1 METVNRWWAWRQ
13 MAAESRKLLDNKKI
27 EAAVREKG
35 NRTADVARLLK
46 KEVGCSGHS
55 LSVDDPKMGGGF
67 RIVGFIDFEAGKG
80 VRVTRYGEETADGQN
95 EVVRFTWS
103 DFAKVV
109 IHDMELKAE
118 AEAFEPGKAKARRS
132 AGKQQKGQEEKTMT
146 MLAKTTETR
155 ALTLA
160 DYEARI
166 HLYKEQI
173 GTGYIGIGRTLI
185 EAKEAKVVPHGQW
198 ETWVTETTGL
208 TPRQAQRCMQA
219 ATEIRD
225 GSAMARLEMSKAL
238 LLLSSGLDEEK
249 REEIATKAV
258 DEGATVKQLK
268 EELRKAKLQVVQETG
283 AATEIRDALKKAEEE
298 RERLEQQLRATES
311 AYKIRINDEKE
322 DAYQRGEMAGKHQAK
337 VDLMHETDR
346 LEAELHKQ
354 KEALEVSRKLLD
366 SKKFEIEQ
374 MKDASGKEYEGLR
387 NELAKQTQYAAD
399 LKRNQADLLAAA
411 EDAEKRAADA
421 EAELE
426 ALRAGVNDGEKPT
439 VSKLREAVIDFLDK
453 VELLQYHPEKLTKD
467 SEEMDRLL
475 CEVEDC
481 CYRMHM
487 AINRAAV
494 EVEGAIE

>member
-1 METVNRWWAWRQ
+1 MQTVDRWWAWQQ
-13 MAAESRKLLDNKKI
+13 MAAEGRKYLNDKKI
-27 EAAVREKG
+27 VAAAKESG
-35 NRTADVARLLK
+35 YCAADVAKVLK
-46 KEVGCSGHS
+46 NEIGYSGHS
-55 LSVDDPKMGGGF
+55 LSVKDPKMGGGF
-67 RIVGFIDFEAGKG
+67 RIVGFIDFEGSKG
-80 VRVTRYGEETADGQN
+80 IRITRYGEETSLN
-95 EVVRFTWS
+95 EVVRFIWT
-103 DFAKVV
+103 DFAKTV
-109 IHDMELKAE
+109 IQNIKEKAE

-132 AGKQQKGQEEKTMT
+132 AGKQQNGQEEKTMT

-173 GTGYIGIGRTLI
+173 GTGCIGIGRTLI

-198 ETWVTETTGL
+198 ESWVTETTGL

-238 LLLSSGLDEEK
+238 LLLSSGLDEEQ
-249 REEIATKAV
+249 REEIATRAA
-258 DEGATVKQLK
+258 DEGATVKALR
-268 EELRKAKLQVVQETG
+268 EEVRQAKLKLVQETG
-283 AATEIRDALKKAEEE
+283 AAAEIREALKKAEED
-298 RERLEQQLRATES
+298 RDHLEQQMRDTES

-337 VDLMHETDR
+337 VELMHETDR

-354 KEALEVSRKLLD
+354 KEALEVSHKLLD
-366 SKKFEIEQ
+366 SKKFEIEELRN
-374 MKDASGKEYEGLR
+374 ASGREYEGLR

-399 LKRNQADLLAAA
+399 LKRNQEDLLAAA

-426 ALRAGVNDGEKPT
+426 ALRAGRDPDKTPAVIVLNRALREFYGECELMPYYPTDLQSDRQPVLEAVVGLETWCSRMRNALEAPVDGEG
-439 VSKLREAVIDFLDK
+439 
-453 VELLQYHPEKLTKD
+453 
-467 SEEMDRLL
+467 
-475 CEVEDC
+475 
-481 CYRMHM
+481 
-487 AINRAAV
+487 AV
-494 EVEGAIE
+494 E